1 MKIETIKEL
10 KKLENTRILNTITN
24 SEVNIK
30 KVILIDGDVAKK
42 EKLFIL
48 FNYDIETK
56 YTVFLGGNFKEVNT
70 ILKEWEIIQ

>member
-1 MKIETIKEL
+1 MKIRTIKEL
-10 KKLENTRILNTITN
+10 KKLENARILNTITN
-24 SEVNIK
+24 TKIDIK

-56 YTVFLGGNFKEVNT
+56 YTEFLGGDFKEVNT
-70 ILKEWEIIQ
+70 VLKDWKIIQ

>member
-30 KVILIDGDVAKK
+30 KVILLDVDVAKK

-48 FNYDIETK
+48 FNYDFKTK
-56 YTVFLGGNFKEVNT
+56 YTEFLGGDFKEVNT
-70 ILKEWEIIQ
+70 ILKYWEIIK

>member
-1 MKIETIKEL
+1 MKIRTIKEL
-10 KKLENTRILNTITN
+10 KKLENARILNTITN
-24 SEVNIK
+24 TKIDIK

-56 YTVFLGGNFKEVNT
+56 YTEFLGGDFKKVNT
-70 ILKEWEIIQ
+70 ILKDWEIIQ